1 MQPSTN
7 TPKRQQ
13 HKNTKSNNDIPLKKS
28 TKDWTIKKETT
39 LNDLPLI
46 SRSYNDNNTPNL
58 KNVELQKELWNDI
71 CKETMKVIHHTDT
84 KPWIPLI
91 ISLRK
96 LREGVRASNWSE
108 GNIRFSV
115 KVYEESVHT
124 SLRGRDFAEFRKA
137 IRGLVDELYLV
148 HKKGTNG
155 HYLALDTLYQACH
168 LDQYQSA
175 IHQLIHKKQH
185 HLYYNEHEINYTI
198 QLLKALNDQNCIRF
212 FKLYHQSPHPAY
224 QLLLEPSI
232 ITLRQYVLKT
242 MQKVYYMAPLSW
254 VSTCLGLPSHEKE
267 KGQEDTIQLIE
278 QVYKLC
284 IDKIEDN
291 TIYFKKIKK

>member
-1 MQPSTN
+1 MQSSAN
-7 TPKRQQ
+7 ISKRQQ
-13 HKNTKSNNDIPLKKS
+13 HKNTQPSNDIPLKKS
-28 TKDWTIKKETT
+28 TKDWTIRKETT
-39 LNDLPLI
+39 LNNLPLI

-58 KNVELQKELWNDI
+58 KSVELQKELWNDI

-84 KPWIPLI
+84 KSWIPLV

-96 LREGVRASNWSE
+96 LREGIRALIGAKE
-108 GNIRFSV
+108 IFV
-115 KVYEESVHT
+115 LH
-124 SLRGRDFAEFRKA
+124 LRGRDFAEFRKA

-198 QLLKALNDQNCIRF
+198 QLLQALNDQNCVRF
-212 FKLYHQSPHPAY
+212 FKLYHQTPHPAY
-224 QLLLEPSI
+224 HLLLEPSI
-232 ITLRQYVLKT
+232 ITLRQHVLKT

-254 VSTCLGLPSHEKE
+254 VSTCLGLSSHKKE
-267 KGQEDTIQLIE
+267 KDQEDIIQLIE

-284 IDKIEDN
+284 IDKIEDD